1 MKEKQMLAWMSNL
14 LEQQRNEA
22 YNRQQAA
29 LPFNQR
35 ELPFTDADV
44 RRLGGEMDESE
55 EEDEGGVKY
64 LNEND
69 VNDLVNATKFDLE

>member
-1 MKEKQMLAWMSNL
+1 MSNL
-14 LEQQRNEA
+14 LLQQSTDT

-44 RRLGGEMDESE
+44 RRLGGDMDDSE
-55 EEDEGGVKY
+55 EEEEGVKY
-64 LNEND
+64 IDED
-69 VNDLVNATKFDLE
+69 Y